1 MADRKGRIKALIA
14 RNISDIL
21 TFELKNP
28 HIGIPS
34 VNEVDVNSDNSL
46 AKVYVSFIG
55 AKYPRQN
62 LEELNRC
69 KGFVRTSLAKK
80 MDLWKVPDIIFV
92 YDDQFDKAE
101 SLDRALAKEEKELS
115 ELKQDD
121 K

>member
-21 TFELKNP
+21 TFELKNS

-80 MDLWKVPDIIFV
+80 MDLWKVPDIVFV

-101 SLDRALAKEEKELS
+101 SLDRALAKEEKELRD
-115 ELKQDD
+115 LKQDD

>member
-1 MADRKGRIKALIA
+1 MADRKKRIKALIA

-21 TFELKNP
+21 TFELKNQ

-34 VNEVDVNSDNSL
+34 VNEVDVNNDNSL

-80 MDLWKVPDIIFV
+80 MDLWKVPDIVFI

-101 SLDRALAKEEKELS
+101 SLDRALAKEEQELS
-115 ELKQDD
+115 SLK